1 MRFVGKESAIGML
14 IAFGMH
20 KQNGENKMTRKIET
34 AKAADLFSREYG
46 KDAYQAWRRREAE
59 ISELARR
66 GRYSRREIIRMRED
80 SFRQMKA
87 EGARWAAAKAAVK
100 PVRGVLARIAA

>member
-1 MRFVGKESAIGML
+1 
-14 IAFGMH
+14 
-20 KQNGENKMTRKIET
+20 MTRKIKT
-34 AKAADLFSREYG
+34 AKAAALYTREYG

-87 EGARWAAAKAAVK
+87 EGARRTAARPAREKQVRLAA
-100 PVRGVLARIAA
+100 

>member
-1 MRFVGKESAIGML
+1 
-14 IAFGMH
+14 
-20 KQNGENKMTRKIET
+20 MTRKFKT
-34 AKAADLFSREYG
+34 MNAAALYTREYG

-66 GRYSRREIIRMRED
+66 GRYSRREICRMRED

-87 EGARWAAAKAAVK
+87 EGARRAAARPAREKQVRLAA
-100 PVRGVLARIAA
+100 